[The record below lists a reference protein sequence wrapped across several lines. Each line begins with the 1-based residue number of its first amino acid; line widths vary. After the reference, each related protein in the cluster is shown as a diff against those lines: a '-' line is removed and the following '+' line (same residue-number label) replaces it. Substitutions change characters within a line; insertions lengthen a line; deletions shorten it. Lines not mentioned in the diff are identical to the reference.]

1 METKRK
7 DPDISAEAGC
17 KEDEIDPRQVVG
29 VLLKEKKTILLTAA
43 ACLLVALLYLFFST
57 PLYEVKIQVKSGL
70 KGWPKED
77 IVSWL
82 KEKQYI
88 NLFPRPDKMELRK
101 ISALQYRQDRNG
113 QIVTIFMYWPDPEEG
128 RQFLEQF
135 TRHWMDYYL
144 KQFPDET
151 IVLAKREIE
160 QKIDEL
166 DQQLKSVQKIAMV
179 QLENRIAEKNKLIEL
194 KKGDIEATKKEIEEK
209 KALLRYFEQTCDKVM
224 DNTNTLIKT
233 RDELIIDGKQ
243 DDLSLLFLLNSIQQ
257 NISYADQVK
266 RRLVETRSEILKD
279 QNKINVLKNEIEE
292 IQNSIAETKLQKA
305 VELQGQKR
313 YLEKQIKDL
322 RYQLAHI
329 GPIKVLG
336 PGVSTL
342 DPVKPK
348 KRLILSIALV
358 FGLFLGVFLAFLRTM
373 ILNDPAVSKD

>member
-194 KKGDIEATKKEIEEK
+194 KKGDIEATKKEIEGK

-348 KRLILSIALV
+348 KSLILSIALV